1 VLDGPSNGRCGGVP
15 FSESTTEQTPR
26 LLWRMLRVVGAL
38 GKRAVDL
45 ALALV
50 LLVILLPVIVGIAC
64 AIKVESRGP
73 IFYRATRVGRFG
85 KPLAVLKFRK
95 MFDGARGS
103 ALTISRDDRFTR
115 VGRFLTEYRLDEI
128 PQLWNVLRGQ
138 MSLVGPRPE
147 DRKFVEAY
155 AREFAP
161 ILEVRPGITGL
172 TQLAFAHEGRL
183 LATDDR
189 ERDYRDRLLPRK
201 IEVDCLYVQRRSL
214 VMDLRIIAWTGVA
227 VALGRDVAVH
237 RDTGRLG
244 VRRRPAEETAVATVG
259 NNNHHQRRE
268 EAVEAPPVLS

>member
-1 VLDGPSNGRCGGVP
+1 
-15 FSESTTEQTPR
+15 
-26 LLWRMLRVVGAL
+26 MLRVVGAL

-50 LLVILLPVIVGIAC
+50 LLVVLLPVIVGIAC
-64 AIKVESRGP
+64 AIKIESRGP

-95 MFDGARGS
+95 MYDGARGS

-155 AREFAP
+155 SQEFAP

-189 ERDYRDRLLPRK
+189 ERDYRERLLPRK
-201 IEVDCLYVQRRSL
+201 IEVDCLYVERRSL

-237 RDTGRLG
+237 RDTGRLC
-244 VRRRPAEETAVATVG
+244 VRRRPAEETALAMATV
-259 NNNHHQRRE
+259 NHHHQRRE

>member
-1 VLDGPSNGRCGGVP
+1 VLDGPSNGRCGSVP
-15 FSESTTEQTPR
+15 FSESTTEQAPL

-38 GKRAVDL
+38 GKRAVDIG
-45 ALALV
+45 LALV
-50 LLVILLPVIVGIAC
+50 LILVLMPVIVAIVC
-64 AIKVESRGP
+64 AIKIESRGP

-103 ALTISRDDRFTR
+103 ALTISQDDRFTR
-115 VGRFLTEYRLDEI
+115 VGKFLTEYRLDEI

-147 DRKFVEAY
+147 DRKFVDAY
-155 AREFAP
+155 PGEFAEV
-161 ILEVRPGITGL
+161 LAVRPGITGL

-183 LATDDR
+183 LATEDR
-189 ERDYRDRLLPRK
+189 ERDYRERLLPRK
-201 IEVDCLYVQRRSL
+201 LEVDHLYVRQRTL
-214 VMDLRIIAWTGVA
+214 AMDLRIIAWTGVA

-244 VRRRPAEETAVATVG
+244 VRRRPAEETAVATVT
-259 NNNHHQRRE
+259 HQHVE